1 MSPARKISRPV
12 VIQKDDL
19 VLVSTLEGLMRKTAP
34 QRLAEREARARSELL
49 DSLFDAWIGQAGNSA
64 RQNRLDLVDPRN
76 ASDVAL
82 ALKAEITGPF
92 AELTR
97 ETQTRIRAALTVLAN
112 SDGTEFREYWLD
124 LRAPFG
130 TTEQDADAIFPVVAR
145 MFGVKLPDAPAAP

>member
-1 MSPARKISRPV
+1 
-12 VIQKDDL
+12 
-19 VLVSTLEGLMRKTAP
+19 MRKTAP

-49 DSLFDAWIGQAGNSA
+49 DSLFDAWIGQAGNPA

-76 ASDVAL
+76 PDDIAL

-92 AELTR
+92 SELTR

-145 MFGVKLPDAPAAP
+145 TFGVKLPDPT

>member
-1 MSPARKISRPV
+1 
-12 VIQKDDL
+12 
-19 VLVSTLEGLMRKTAP
+19 MRKTAN
-34 QRLAEREARARSELL
+34 QRLAEREARARQELL
-49 DSLFDAWIGQAGNSA
+49 DSLFDPWIGQAGNSTRA
-64 RQNRLDLVDPRN
+64 NRLDLVDPRN
-76 ASDVAL
+76 EDDVAL

-97 ETQTRIRAALTVLAN
+97 ETQNRIRAALTVLAA

-145 MFGVKLPDAPAAP
+145 TFGVKLPDVP